1 MDKKYVN
8 FYPNFTKNLQ
18 RTPNKSP
25 NKHLEE
31 AKSKQQT
38 EMGLWDGF
46 ASGLWRR
53 TYERLPYIFNRDED
67 NLMSLVRGFAA
78 EFFGMCVWIFLACGS
93 VPAVEA
99 TLGTLSIK
107 PDSLLVISISFGV
120 GICIPIYMF
129 AEISGA
135 NFNPAVSFSLWL
147 LQRQSFIRLC
157 IYIVA
162 QLSGSI
168 LAACLLRFVITNA
181 QDHVSALGAT
191 HIAPGIDWVKG
202 MYIETLLTSIL
213 IFCVVGTAVHPFGRT
228 VHHKEK
234 WSHLGAGVNTGV
246 VVGMI
251 IFALNSKFFSFKFF
265 IFLLNLNYSFYFQ
278 KSCGNSCHW
287 S

>member
-1 MDKKYVN
+1 
-8 FYPNFTKNLQ
+8 
-18 RTPNKSP
+18 
-25 NKHLEE
+25 
-31 AKSKQQT
+31 
-38 EMGLWDGF
+38 MGLWDGF

-53 TYERLPYIFNRDED
+53 TYDRLPYIFNRDED

-251 IFALNSKFFSFKFF
+251 IFALNIVGIPATGASMNPARSFGPAFVSWDWDGHTIYWLGPF
-265 IFLLNLNYSFYFQ
+265 LGAIIGTLCALIFMVRPEGRIPSPYTDMEEYSR
-278 KSCGNSCHW
+278 
-287 S
+287 